1 MRVALNY
8 IRLRSLASAA
18 AVWTVAGSSHGVA
31 AELQREYVSAPL
43 LGSGN
48 AGTTDVYGLDSLFY
62 NPANLART
70 PKVVG
75 DVVLVSPHI
84 EASQNGLSLYKDIQS
99 NKNMLDVVGGA
110 VGRPVSLAL
119 QNATGASFRRT
130 AFALFQ
136 RADLDIAVKNNPIS
150 GIPVATAASAV
161 RAGVA
166 FGLGRSFSGNALHF
180 GVTGLI
186 VQKAE
191 AQLEVSALDAQ
202 TKLGKS
208 GGKSVL
214 DDAVKRGVGVGAHAS
229 LMLTPGGA
237 SSPEFVLVAR
247 NLGLSYGVGG
257 KPSSEQPSAEIQTI
271 DFGFS
276 LQPGTKKSRSRIS
289 LDLDDVLNK
298 SKQNIYKRLHMGAEV
313 TFSEILGVLGG
324 LNQGYSTY
332 GIFINSKIIR
342 IDAGLFAE
350 EMGKY
355 PGDSKNRSYYGRVSV
370 GWAK

>member
-1 MRVALNY
+1 MRVPL
-8 IRLRSLASAA
+8 IQIQLRILACSAA
-18 AVWTVAGSSHGVA
+18 LLAAVDSGLVFA

-48 AGTTDVYGLDSLFY
+48 AGVTDVFGLDSLFY

-75 DVVLVSPHI
+75 DIVLVSPHI
-84 EASQNGLSLYKDIQS
+84 EASQNGMSLYKDIQA
-99 NKNMLDVVGGA
+99 NKNMLDVVGSV
-110 VGRPVSLAL
+110 VGRPVSLAI

-136 RADLDIAVKNNPIS
+136 RADLDVAVKNNPIS
-150 GIPVATAASAV
+150 GIPVASAASTA

-166 FGLGRSFSGNALHF
+166 FGIGRSFAGNNLHL

-191 AQLEVSALDAQ
+191 AKLEVSALDAQ
-202 TKLGKS
+202 TKLGES

-214 DDAVKRGVGVGAHAS
+214 DNALKRGVGMGAHAS
-229 LMLTPGGA
+229 LMLTPGG
-237 SSPEFVLVAR
+237 SSAPEFVLVAR
-247 NLGLSYGVGG
+247 NLGLNYGVGG
-257 KPSSEQPSAEIQTI
+257 KPKSEQPSAELQTI

-276 LQPGTKKSRSRIS
+276 LQPGTKNSRSRIS
-289 LDLDDVLNK
+289 LDIDDVLNK

-313 TFSEILGVLGG
+313 TFSEVLGVLGG

-332 GIFINSKIIR
+332 GVFINSKIIR
-342 IDAGLFAE
+342 VDAGIFAK